1 MNKNFLE
8 NTKRIHFIGIG
19 GSGMSP
25 IAEIL
30 HHKGYS
36 ITGSDR
42 AVSDTLERVRSW
54 GIPVSMEHRAE
65 NVDGADL
72 VVYSAAVPRITPN

>member
-42 AVSDTLERVRSW
+42 AVSDTLERVRIL
-54 GIPVSMEHRAE
+54 GDPGF
-65 NVDGADL
+65 DG
-72 VVYSAAVPRITPN
+72 TPCRQRGRSRSGSLQRGRPQG